1 MTPDLLERLVRD
13 APPQARSIAAIEGF
27 YDAAIDVSIDRD
39 VSPIVVRVKVEP
51 GPRTTVGTVAI
62 DVTGPATQATSPGTG
77 AAAGVRERFP
87 LRPGDAFRQADWIGA
102 KDAAVRDMRRSPYAA
117 ARLAA
122 SEARVDPGAARADL
136 ALTIDSGPPFRF
148 GPSPCRGPSATRRR
162 WSRTSARSSAAR
174 RTPRRDIDRFVRR
187 LAASGISRACRRR
200 STSSPRTRTTRP

>member
-1 MTPDLLERLVRD
+1 MRD

-62 DVTGPATQATSPGTG
+62 DVTGPATLATSPDTG
-77 AAAGVRERFP
+77 AAAVVRERFP

-136 ALTIDSGPPFRF
+136 AWS
-148 GPSPCRGPSATRRR
+148 PSANVKVPVPTAVRV
-162 WSRTSARSSAAR
+162 TSAGSNGMASNDG
-174 RTPRRDIDRFVRR
+174 PRV
-187 LAASGISRACRRR
+187 SNSV
-200 STSSPRTRTTRP
+200 PV